1 MKKLIYMG
9 YQKVFSDKSISE
21 WRLQVRKGTS
31 HRIAP
36 GRARK
41 AKRKRQVHIS
51 CAPGISRKSV
61 RGEGSKQKKNGT
73 RGVSRLGGSKDKM
86 AWGCVDHRMGFGFD
100 VEMESL
106 EQRSNMIWIRFEKDH
121 PGCYMVNRLKTQERK
136 FTGQVKGQRRGDHDL
151 AQVVVEVVRKCCILP
166 EGCADGLDVDYK
178 RKRRLKDYLWF
189 LEYITESLKMSLND
203 MAKMKER
210 VF

>member
-1 MKKLIYMG
+1 MKKSIYIG
-9 YQKVFSDKSISE
+9 YQKVFSGKSISE

-73 RGVSRLGGSKDKM
+73 KGVSCLWGSKDKM
-86 AWGCVDHRMGFGFD
+86 AWGCVNHRMGFRFD

-121 PGCYMVNRLKTQERK
+121 PGCYTANRLKTQERK
-136 FTGQVKGQRRGDHDL
+136 FTGQVEGQRRGDHDL
-151 AQVVVEVVRKCCILP
+151 VQVVEVVRKCCILS
-166 EGCADGLDVDYK
+166 EGCADGLDVGYK

-189 LEYITESLKMSLND
+189 LEYTTESLKMSLND
-203 MAKMKER
+203 MVKIKKEG